1 MPQFPPGSPFE
12 KFFHDFLEHGLPKGD
27 HPDLEP
33 RKATSLGS
41 GFIIDPAGYIVTNNH
56 VIADADEITVI
67 LHDNTNL
74 KAKVVGRDTKT
85 DIALLK
91 VKADKPLPAVAWGDS
106 DVARVGDWVLAI
118 GNPFGLG
125 GSVTAGI
132 LSARQRDINSGPYDD
147 FLQTDAPINRGNSG
161 GPMFNMD
168 GQVIGINT
176 AIYSPSGGSIGI
188 GFAIP
193 SALAKE
199 VVAELKDEADHT
211 VHRGWLGVRIQA
223 VTDEIA
229 ESLGLDKAR
238 GALVASV
245 SDKGP
250 AQAAGYPAGR
260 RDPELRR
267 QGCRRHAAPAAA
279 RRRDA
284 GQQDRRRDAVAQARR
299 DQVQVKVGQLEESD
313 QQQASAQE
321 APKKTR
327 QDRGRPG
334 QDARPDP
341 LRHHARPQGQVFA
354 GRRCQGRR
362 RRRCRQGQLGRR
374 QGRAPRRPDHGGR
387 AGRGEKPAGCQ
398 PARIDEAKKSG
409 RKSILLLVERQGDLR
424 FVALRLDQGEHAAEE
439 MSGSGGEFRL
449 PIALGV
455 EEAGQIG
462 MVETPARG
470 GGDRGFGAK
479 GDAEA
484 GGGQHRQI
492 VGAVADRDRLSAGA
506 MPVLGGERQQRLPF
520 GLAGHDR
527 RQHPAGEPA
536 RRRSP
541 ADWRRRGR
549 SRVRRATRRRRP

>member
-1 MPQFPPGSPFE
+1 MNRAPIDPWNGTSGVHHQEPMLVPSRPPTLLRRVAAAVLVALPAVLTSGPAMARPAPDSFADLAAKLLPSVVNISTTQTLKTASGDQTGPEMPQFPPGSPFE
-12 KFFHDFLEHGLPKGD
+12 EFFHDFLERGLPKGD
-27 HPDLEP
+27 HPDAPP

-74 KAKVVGRDTKT
+74 KATVVGRDTKT

-91 VKADKPLPAVAWGDS
+91 VKTGKPMIAAGWGDS
-106 DVARVGDWVLAI
+106 DAARVGDWVLAI

-193 SALAKE
+193 AALAKA
-199 VVAELKDEADHT
+199 VVAELKNEADHT

-250 AQAAGYPAGR
+250 AQIAGIQPGDIVLSFDGKEVTDMR
-260 RDPELRR
+260 RLPRLVAETPVDNTV
-267 QGCRRHAAPAAA
+267 
-279 RRRDA
+279 
-284 GQQDRRRDAVAQARR
+284 AVTLWRKRAETT
-299 DQVQVKVGQLEESD
+299 VKVKVGKLDESD
-313 QQQASAQE
+313 QQLASARE
-321 APKKTR
+321 
-327 QDRGRPG
+327 
-334 QDARPDP
+334 
-341 LRHHARPQGQVFA
+341 V
-354 GRRCQGRR
+354 
-362 RRRCRQGQLGRR
+362 
-374 QGRAPRRPDHGGR
+374 PRRSGKSETGVVKTLGLTLSGITPELKSRFSLGDDAKGVVVTDVAKDSAAADKGVHPGDVIME
-387 AGRGEKPAGCQ
+387 AAQQEVKSPEEISSK
-398 PARIDEAKKSG
+398 IDQAKRSG

-424 FVALRLDQGEHAAEE
+424 FVALRIDQG
-439 MSGSGGEFRL
+439 
-449 PIALGV
+449 
-455 EEAGQIG
+455 
-462 MVETPARG
+462 
-470 GGDRGFGAK
+470 
-479 GDAEA
+479 
-484 GGGQHRQI
+484 
-492 VGAVADRDRLSAGA
+492 
-506 MPVLGGERQQRLPF
+506 
-520 GLAGHDR
+520 
-527 RQHPAGEPA
+527 
-536 RRRSP
+536 
-541 ADWRRRGR
+541 
-549 SRVRRATRRRRP
+549 